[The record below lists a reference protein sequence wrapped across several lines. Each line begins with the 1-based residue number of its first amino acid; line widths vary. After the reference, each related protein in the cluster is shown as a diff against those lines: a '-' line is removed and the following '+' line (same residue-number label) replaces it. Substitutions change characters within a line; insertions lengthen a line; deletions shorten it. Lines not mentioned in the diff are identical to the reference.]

1 LGKSIMPSIAS
12 GSFNYGFSAPQGRI
26 AAINQANTVKAR
38 ASFDQFKG
46 VRGQF
51 DVHGLAKEIGRL
63 WVSNPALAKELTHVA
78 KQNLSPLRQGDLF
91 RLIPQAT
98 NDAKIAAQKVQRAQN
113 GQQVLKGT
121 GIAHDALVDSAKIAL
136 RPGRTA
142 AKFAPGPAKIVFA
155 TLDAKLK
162 YDELRGL
169 GFSHR
174 AAVSGVSAG
183 IAATAGVVGVGA
195 KAGAV
200 VGGVVTSPSGPGAIG
215 GAAVGGVAGGAVG
228 GLIDWA
234 FSVSDKAALTA
245 AKLVDGK

>member
-1 LGKSIMPSIAS
+1 MSTIAS
-12 GSFNYGFSAPQGRI
+12 RPFGFGFSSPQGRMASI
-26 AAINQANTVKAR
+26 RQANVEKAR
-38 ASFDQFKG
+38 ATFDQFKG
-46 VRGQF
+46 VRGQYN
-51 DVHGLAKEIGRL
+51 VQGLAKEIGRL
-63 WVSNPALAKELTHVA
+63 WVSNPALARELTTVA
-78 KQNLSPLRQGDLF
+78 QQSLSPMRQGELF

-98 NDAKIAAQKVQRAQN
+98 QNAQVAAKQVQRAQN
-113 GQQVLKGT
+113 GQQILKGT
-121 GIAHDALVDSAKIAL
+121 GIAQDALVDSAKIVL
-136 RPGRTA
+136 RPGRAA

-183 IAATAGVVGVGA
+183 IAATAGVVGISA

-234 FSVSDKAALTA
+234 FGVSDNAALAA

>member
-1 LGKSIMPSIAS
+1 MSAIATRPF
-12 GSFNYGFSAPQGRI
+12 GYGFSAPQGRM

-38 ASFDQFKG
+38 ATFDQFKG
-46 VRGQF
+46 VRGQYN
-51 DVHGLAKEIGRL
+51 VQGLAKEIGRL
-63 WVSNPALAKELTHVA
+63 WVNNPAMAKELTNVA
-78 KQNLSPLRQGDLF
+78 KQNLSPMRQGELF
-91 RLIPQAT
+91 RLIPQAVS
-98 NDAKIAAQKVQRAQN
+98 NAQAAAQKVQRAQT
-113 GQQVLKGT
+113 GQQILKGT
-121 GIAHDALVDSAKIAL
+121 GIAQDALMDSAKIAL
-136 RPGRTA
+136 RPGRAA

-183 IAATAGVVGVGA
+183 IAATAGVVGISA

-200 VGGVVTSPSGPGAIG
+200 VGGVATSPSGPGAIG

-234 FSVSDKAALTA
+234 FGVSDKAALTA
-245 AKLVDGK
+245 ARLVDGK